1 MYTNQQ
7 SAVGQ
12 LSRVIL
18 VAVIGDDAINSLNK
32 QSLSSHLCWVFC

>member
-7 SAVGQ
+7 TDVGQ

-18 VAVIGDDAINSLNK
+18 VAVIGDDAINSLNE